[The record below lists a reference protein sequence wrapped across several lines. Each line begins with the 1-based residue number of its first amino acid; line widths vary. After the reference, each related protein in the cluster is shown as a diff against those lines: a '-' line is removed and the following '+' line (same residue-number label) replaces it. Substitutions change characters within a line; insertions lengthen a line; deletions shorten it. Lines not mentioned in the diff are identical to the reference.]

1 MNPDQTVAY
10 LADASAGVQKYVKT
24 GDTWKLAY
32 NFTIPQNIPPKENHA
47 AGCFGLAVDFRGPA
61 PIVYATTTEGYGNTV
76 NSNRV
81 VRIVDTN
88 ANAPVTTIAQSGST
102 NMVYRGVEFTP
113 EPAPATAAK

>member
-1 MNPDQTVAY
+1 M
-10 LADASAGVQKYVKT
+10 
-24 GDTWKLAY
+24 
-32 NFTIPQNIPPKENHA
+32 
-47 AGCFGLAVDFRGPA
+47 
-61 PIVYATTTEGYGNTV
+61 